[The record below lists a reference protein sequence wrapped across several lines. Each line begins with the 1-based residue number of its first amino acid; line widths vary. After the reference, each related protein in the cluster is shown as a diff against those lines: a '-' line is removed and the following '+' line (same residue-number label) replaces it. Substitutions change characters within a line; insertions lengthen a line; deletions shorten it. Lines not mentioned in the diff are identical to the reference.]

1 MQEPKKNNSAKLM
14 KIQGWLTNNIG
25 MKLLSVVLAVLL
37 WTIVVY
43 NDDSITRSRTV
54 TGLGAILSGQN
65 ALSDNYLALA
75 YNPVEGMDDISV
87 ELEVPQAQYSRVTEN
102 NVRVRLDL
110 SNVRS
115 AGTQLVPLTVSTTY
129 GTVKSVYPPS
139 IEVEIES
146 LDSRIV
152 PLNATITGK
161 EEDSEYW
168 YNVRSLNPST
178 ITVSGASSIVQNV
191 AEGKVT
197 VNVDGI
203 NESSIRA
210 YSFQLF
216 DYAGNE
222 VSQELLTKTS
232 SSVSAN
238 IEVYPTKE
246 LSIYSDIDDV
256 LDGTIADGYEVENVV
271 VSPSVVTVAADQ
283 ELLDS
288 LTTLALEPIVAN
300 NVSQSFTIRT
310 SISKL
315 NGIRSYSVDQ
325 VYVTVN
331 VKAIEDTVV
340 FTNVPIALLNMPG
353 DLICSDFPEMPS
365 VQVTGPFNEI
375 DDLDVDMLQ
384 ATVDLFQA
392 KAGTAEYPVQ
402 ISVPGRPYLTFQLSL
417 PEVSITLDERAAAG
431 ANE

>member
-1 MQEPKKNNSAKLM
+1 MQTPKKNSGAALM
-14 KIQGWLTNNIG
+14 KILGSLKNNIG
-25 MKLLSVVLAVLL
+25 MKLLSVVLAIIL

-54 TGLGAILSGQN
+54 SGLGATLSGQSS
-65 ALSDNYLALA
+65 LSDNYLALA
-75 YNPVEGMDDISV
+75 YNPVESMDDISV
-87 ELEVPQAQYSRVTEN
+87 ELEVPQSQYSRVTEN

-115 AGTQLVPLTVSTTY
+115 AGTQLVPLSVSTTY
-129 GTVKSVYPPS
+129 GTVKSVYPPA
-139 IEVEIES
+139 IEVEIEA

-152 PLNATITGK
+152 PLNASITGK
-161 EEDSEYW
+161 GSGNYW

-191 AEGKVT
+191 AEGRVT
-197 VNVDGI
+197 VNVEDME
-203 NESSIRA
+203 ESGIRA
-210 YSFQLF
+210 YTFHLY

-256 LDGTIADGYEVENVV
+256 LDGTIAEGFEVESVIV
-271 VSPSVVTVAADQ
+271 TPSVITVAADQ

-288 LTTLALEPIVAN
+288 LTTLALERIVAN
-300 NVSQSFTIRT
+300 DVNQSFTVRS
-310 SISKL
+310 SIAKL
-315 NGIRSYSVDQ
+315 NGIRSYSAEQ

-340 FTNVPIALLNMPG
+340 FTDVPVSLLNLPSHLRPG
-353 DLICSDFPEMPS
+353 ASLDTLS

-375 DDLDVDMLQ
+375 DDLTIDMLQ
-384 ATVDLFQA
+384 VTVDLTDS

-402 ISVPGRPYLTFQLSL
+402 ISVPGRPQLTFKISL
-417 PEVSITLDERAAAG
+417 PELSITLAERDAG
-431 ANE
+431 EANQ